1 MNCLTDHSK
10 IRDFSPLSEV
20 PVKFVNVSITNLRDL
35 SVFKNCPIHTLYIDG
50 TPVNDLSPLRGT
62 SVRNIK
68 LLGCAIRDFSPL
80 TDLRIDHGS
89 SPWVRYLTGQ
99 TTAEE
104 FSEELGRLSAHAA
117 SFGYGWMKSN
127 VPTALAA
134 FTAMKLYSDG
144 EYQASAD
151 ELKKAFAGK
160 VHETGHAL
168 RVLYHALK
176 KEGAEFE

>member
-10 IRDFSPLSEV
+10 IRDFSPLSEL

-35 SVFKNCPIHTLYIDG
+35 SVFKKCPIQSLYIYG
-50 TPVNDLSPLRGT
+50 TPVTDLSPLRGI
-62 SVRNIK
+62 SIRNIR

-80 TDLRIDHGS
+80 TDLSIDHGR
-89 SPWVRYLTGQ
+89 SPWVPYLTGQ
-99 TTAEE
+99 ITVDE
-104 FSEELGRLSAHAA
+104 FSKELKRFSVHAG
-117 SFGYGWMKSN
+117 SFGYGWMKTK

-151 ELKKAFAGK
+151 ELKKAYAGK
-160 VHETGHAL
+160 VHETAHAL
-168 RVLYHALK
+168 RVLYGALK
-176 KEGAEFE
+176 KEGVKFE